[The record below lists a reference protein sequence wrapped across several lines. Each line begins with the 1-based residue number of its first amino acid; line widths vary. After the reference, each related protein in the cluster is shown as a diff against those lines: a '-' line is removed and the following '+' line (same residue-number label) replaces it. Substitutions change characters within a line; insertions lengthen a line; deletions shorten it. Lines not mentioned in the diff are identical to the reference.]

1 MNIRLIPLV
10 VTALLVVGV
19 GCSTTGKP
27 QKTPVTPVS
36 DADDLLIIDCLLPGQ
51 VRKLGTS
58 MSYMAPRRP
67 VRTTA
72 SDCEIRGGEY
82 VAYDRANYAT
92 ALRIWL
98 PLAQQGDAQAQN
110 YVGEIYEKGLGL
122 EADYAL
128 AAEWFRKAAEQGNSR
143 ARINLGYLYES
154 GLGVPRDLVTAM
166 NWYRLASGLT
176 DGEVEYVSSIE
187 AARREAAKLE
197 TAGLRQE
204 VSALN
209 EELAQARSEVSRR
222 KSQLQASVQEAA
234 QLRQAL
240 ESARLAAQSALAE
253 TTAPVVANAAAHE
266 GDAAARRELQRR
278 LDEASSDRQRL
289 IAKLAEE
296 QLKTDALKSNLQFAD
311 ERLTEREGALAA
323 LQGDL
328 DLARSELGRAK
339 QQDNSPDTGTA
350 LVAMQAKVAS
360 LEAGVAGARS
370 EIAAL
375 ERDKAEQQRKLARQ
389 QEAAAGSEQALRR
402 ELVEKNRE
410 VVALRTELS
419 QRGEVIAAFE
429 GKLREA
435 EGEQER
441 LTARLVQQQLDAR
454 KLRDNLDASQ
464 SELAERQIRL
474 NATQQEL
481 ALTREELERRKAQ
494 NSGEARLA
502 VSQLESR
509 VQSLTG
515 MLQAQQKE
523 IRASK
528 EKAGQ
533 QQTYLSGKLAQAE
546 LNERELQKSLNTRT
560 QEVASLQ
567 EQLSIAQGKLAQAAL
582 SEDRIAELE
591 QELARREQEIARQN
605 AEISRIE
612 ARYEQ
617 QAQPVARK
625 DRVEVAS
632 LVAAR
637 SVGPTIEIIEPPI
650 AVMRGKPAI
659 PLLSEVSSVEII
671 GRVSPASELMS
682 FRINDKPYSTDASG
696 LFQVAVPV
704 RNKDIPIRTVA
715 VDKAGRRAALEFV
728 VLPRPRDNDTAQPAV
743 EKAAATAAAPLP
755 AGVDFGR
762 YYALVVG
769 NDNYQHL
776 TGLRTARNDART
788 VAKLLQDKYGFR
800 TELLLDADRYTLL
813 SALNRYMQELTEE
826 DNLVIYYAGHGELDE
841 VNLRGYW
848 LPVDAETD
856 STTNWISNVTVTDM
870 LNVMSAKHVLVVADS
885 CYSGALT
892 RSSVARLQG
901 GMSGAATLE
910 WYKAMSHA
918 RARAALTSGG
928 IQPVLDAGGGQH
940 SIFAQAFIEVLEQ
953 NDGIME
959 GYRLYR
965 DVQKRVKANAAAQ
978 RTGQDPQYAPIKY
991 AGHEAGEFFFRP
1003 ASTSDAGR
1011 ADLLAVAAVAVQ
1023 PDPLL
1028 ELLR

>member
-1 MNIRLIPLV
+1 MNIHLIPLAAA
-10 VTALLVVGV
+10 ALLVVGV

-27 QKTPVTPVS
+27 EKSAVGAVT
-36 DADDLLIIDCLLPGQ
+36 DADDLLVIDCLLPGQ

-58 MSYMAPRRP
+58 LSYMAPRRP

-92 ALRIWL
+92 ALKIWL

-128 AAEWFRKAAEQGNSR
+128 AAEWFRKAAEQGYSR
-143 ARINLGYLYES
+143 AQINLGYLYES
-154 GLGVPRDLVTAM
+154 GLGVPRDVVTAM
-166 NWYRLASGLT
+166 NWYRKASGLT
-176 DGEVEYVSSIE
+176 DGKVEYVSSIE
-187 AARREAAKLE
+187 ATRREAAKLE

-204 VSALN
+204 VSQLSQ
-209 EELAQARSEVSRR
+209 ELVQARREASQR
-222 KSQLQASVQEAA
+222 KSQLQASVQEVGK
-234 QLRQAL
+234 LRQTL
-240 ESARLAAQSALAE
+240 ENARLAAQSARAAA
-253 TTAPVVANAAAHE
+253 APVLASVDATEDPAAQ
-266 GDAAARRELQRR
+266 RELQRR
-278 LDEASSDRQRL
+278 LDAASKDRQRL

-296 QLKTDALKSNLQFAD
+296 QLKTDTLKRNLQFAD
-311 ERLTEREGALAA
+311 ERLTERQDTLDA

-339 QQDNSPDTGTA
+339 RQDSPPDGGA
-350 LVAMQAKVAS
+350 AVVAMQAKVAS
-360 LEAGVAGARS
+360 LEAVVAGARS

-375 ERDKAEQQRKLARQ
+375 EQDKAAQQRDLARQ
-389 QEAAAGSEQALRR
+389 QEAAAGNEQALRQ
-402 ELVEKNRE
+402 ELVAKNRE

-429 GKLREA
+429 GKLQEA

-441 LTARLVQQQLDAR
+441 LTAKLAQQQLDAR
-454 KLRDNLDASQ
+454 KLRDNLEASER
-464 SELAERQIRL
+464 ELAERQNRL

-515 MLQAQQKE
+515 MLQTQQKE
-523 IRASK
+523 IRAIK
-528 EKAGQ
+528 DEAGQ
-533 QQTYLSGKLAQAE
+533 QQTYLSSKLAQAE
-546 LNERELQKSLNTRT
+546 LNERDLQKSLNTRT

-567 EQLSIAQGKLAQAAL
+567 EQLSVAQGQLARVAL
-582 SEDRIAELE
+582 SDEKIADLE
-591 QELARREQEIARQN
+591 QELARREREIARQN

-617 QAQPVARK
+617 QPVARK
-625 DRVEVAS
+625 ERVEVAS
-632 LVAAR
+632 LVATR

-659 PLLSEVSSVEII
+659 PLLSEMSSVEII

-682 FRINDKPYSTDASG
+682 FRVNDKPYTTDASG

-704 RNKDIPIRTVA
+704 SSKDIPIRTVA

-728 VLPRPRDNDTAQPAV
+728 VLPKPRDSDPAQSAD
-743 EKAAATAAAPLP
+743 EKPPTKAAAAPLRT
-755 AGVDFGR
+755 GVDFGR
-762 YYALVVG
+762 YYALVIG
-769 NDNYQHL
+769 NDNYRHL
-776 TGLRTARNDART
+776 TSLRTARNDARA
-788 VAKLLQDKYGFR
+788 VAKLLQDKYGFQ

-813 SALNRYMQELTEE
+813 SALNKYLQELTEE

-848 LPVDAETD
+848 LPVDAETE

-901 GMSGAATLE
+901 GMSSQARLE

-965 DVQKRVKANAAAQ
+965 DVQKRVKSNAAAQ
-978 RTGQDPQYAPIKY
+978 QTGQDPQYAPIKY

-1003 ASTSDAGR
+1003 AGISGARSDA
-1011 ADLLAVAAVAVQ
+1011 LLVAAAAVVE

-1028 ELLR
+1028 QLLRR